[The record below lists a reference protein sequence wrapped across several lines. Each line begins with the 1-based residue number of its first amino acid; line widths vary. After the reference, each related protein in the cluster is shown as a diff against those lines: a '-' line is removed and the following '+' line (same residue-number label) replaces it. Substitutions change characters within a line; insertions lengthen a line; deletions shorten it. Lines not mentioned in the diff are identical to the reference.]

1 MKKAGLS
8 ENGGLQVAESGVP
21 SVKSEGRKDDGL
33 SEQSRCDQLEGG
45 DSGKKKKKARSAAD
59 RVAAEFKRRSMTSM
73 FKF

>member
-1 MKKAGLS
+1 VKKAGLS

-33 SEQSRCDQLEGG
+33 SEQSRCDQVEGG
-45 DSGKKKKKARSAAD
+45 DSGKKKKTRSAAD
-59 RVAAEFKRRSMTSM
+59 RVSAEFKRSMTSM